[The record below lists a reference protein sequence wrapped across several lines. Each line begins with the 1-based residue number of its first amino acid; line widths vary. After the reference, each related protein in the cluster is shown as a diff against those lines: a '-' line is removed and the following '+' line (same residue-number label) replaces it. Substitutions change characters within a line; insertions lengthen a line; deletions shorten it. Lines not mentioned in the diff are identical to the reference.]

1 LERAGNTVEAAV
13 ASPPGGCRDA
23 AAKDAAASLIG
34 PTCRSGKPHLPH
46 TARTGNR
53 VATVIV
59 ASVGAPVTPTE
70 VEPAP
75 TTVAA
80 LDPTQ
85 ASAGATTKP
94 VLTPAQQ
101 TVGRSTPA
109 PQRRTTAGVRLA
121 HLDSSGTNAY
131 AAVPWSGRED
141 RSHYAAHAVVP
152 RFSNAGPF
160 GGIR

>member
-1 LERAGNTVEAAV
+1 
-13 ASPPGGCRDA
+13 
-23 AAKDAAASLIG
+23 
-34 PTCRSGKPHLPH
+34 
-46 TARTGNR
+46 
-53 VATVIV
+53 
-59 ASVGAPVTPTE
+59 VTPTE
-70 VEPAP
+70 VGPAP

-80 LDPTQ
+80 LEPTQ

-101 TVGRSTPA
+101 TVGRSMPA

-121 HLDSSGTNAY
+121 HLDSTGINAY

-141 RSHYAAHAVVP
+141 RSRYAAHAVVP
-152 RFSNAGPF
+152 RFSYAGPF